1 MFVNENYSQGNGLAM
16 SAFPPLARAI
26 RRIRGGMTQQKFAAM
41 LKVSQGTI
49 AKYESGQATPR
60 AGILLRIARA
70 AGVTLEELMETS
82 LEPRPGAPVCAP
94 SPKSAGNVDIYPL
107 FEAREIIEREIPD
120 DVDFKNALVSI
131 LGEFARVALRQRSSA
146 RRVLLLRKLAGLLE
160 EARKSGN

>member
-1 MFVNENYSQGNGLAM
+1 M

-26 RRIRGGMTQQKFAAM
+26 RRIRGGMTQQKFAAL

-60 AGILLRIARA
+60 AGIMLRIARV
-70 AGVTLEELMETS
+70 AGVTLEELMETP
-82 LEPRPGAPVCAP
+82 LEPRFAIPAAARPLKPG
-94 SPKSAGNVDIYPL
+94 GNVDIYPL
-107 FEAREIIEREIPD
+107 FEAREAIEREIPD

-146 RRVLLLRKLAGLLE
+146 RRVLLLGKLAGLLE
-160 EARKSGN
+160 EARKTGN